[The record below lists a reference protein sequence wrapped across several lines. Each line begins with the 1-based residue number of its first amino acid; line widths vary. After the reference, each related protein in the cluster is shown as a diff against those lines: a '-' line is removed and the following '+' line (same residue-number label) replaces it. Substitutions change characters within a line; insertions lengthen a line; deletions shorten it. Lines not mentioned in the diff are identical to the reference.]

1 MSAATLQPSLR
12 DRLANRGVDTVTLMA
27 APALVFMLALF
38 VYPFAYGVWL
48 SFTPKTGGA
57 LANYVRFF
65 TDPSSPTRCR
75 ARSGLPRR

>member
-1 MSAATLQPSLR
+1 
-12 DRLANRGVDTVTLMA
+12 
-27 APALVFMLALF
+27 MLALF

-65 TDPSSPTRCR
+65 TEPFLADT
-75 ARSGLPRR
+75 LPRTFGSPRR